1 MKMKLKWN
9 IELHSKTK
17 RENEAKQKQKQKQ
30 TQPDELAW
38 IFGESTQRNMF
49 NNSSGKKPFQEWDQE
64 TSSGMY

>member
-1 MKMKLKWN
+1 MKLKWN

-17 RENEAKQKQKQKQ
+17 RENEAKQKQKQKQTQ